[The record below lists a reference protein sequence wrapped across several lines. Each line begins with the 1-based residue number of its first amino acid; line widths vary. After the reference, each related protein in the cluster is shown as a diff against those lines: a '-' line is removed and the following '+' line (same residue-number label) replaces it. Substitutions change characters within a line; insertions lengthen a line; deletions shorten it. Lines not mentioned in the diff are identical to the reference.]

1 MELFEILKREI
12 EEDHEYVVSLRRY
25 FHKYPELPK
34 KEYNTAKKIEEELD
48 KLGIEHKRVSETG
61 VYAEIIG
68 NKPGKTILLRADID
82 ALPIF
87 EKNECEY
94 KSQNE
99 GVMHACGHDAH
110 AASLLGACRILSKH
124 KDLINGNVIINFQQA
139 EEIGYGARQFI
150 NQGLVNGVDRTFG
163 IHVASNI
170 ETGYL
175 SLTPGPNNAS
185 VDFLQI
191 DIDGKAAHVSTPEA
205 GIDALYIA
213 STLVC
218 EIQGLITRM
227 FSPMDN
233 VLVGI
238 GKIESGNSYNIVSPS
253 AKLEG
258 TIRCLTKETRQKV
271 QKLIIKLAKS
281 KEEIY
286 GCKIKVSYQDF
297 TSPLINDEVSC
308 IEASKVANFIVG
320 DENIIKNRK
329 PSLGGDDMAEYINV
343 AKGCYCFVG
352 SHKKNDSKTG
362 IAHHNEYFD
371 IDEECLKISVSM
383 YTLYTIS
390 YLNDNN

>member
-1 MELFEILKREI
+1 MKLFDILKKEI

-34 KEYNTAKKIEEELD
+34 NEFNTAKKIEEELD
-48 KLGIEHKRVSETG
+48 KLGIKHKRVSETG

-82 ALPIF
+82 ALPIL
-87 EKNECEY
+87 EKNECIY

-110 AASLLGACRILSKH
+110 AASLLGACRILSRH
-124 KDLINGNVIINFQQA
+124 KEDINGKIIINFQQA

-150 NQGLVNGVDRTFG
+150 SQGLVNNVDRTFG

-170 ETGYL
+170 ETGYI

-191 DIDGKAAHVSTPEA
+191 DIQGKAAHVSTPELSV
-205 GIDALYIA
+205 DALYIA
-213 STLVC
+213 SQLVC

-238 GKIESGNSYNIVSPS
+238 GKIESGNSYNIVSPC

-258 TIRCLTKETRQKV
+258 TIRCLTKETRCKV
-271 QKLIIKLAKS
+271 KDLINKLAAS
-281 KEEIY
+281 KEEVY
-286 GCKIKVSYQDF
+286 GCKIDVSYKDF
-297 TSPLINDEVSC
+297 TSPLINDKTSC
-308 IEASKVANFIVG
+308 EEASIIANYVVG
-320 DENIIKNRK
+320 EDHIIKNRK

-343 AKGCYCFVG
+343 APGCYGFVG
-352 SHKKNDSKTG
+352 SHKKDDPKTG

-371 IDEECLKISVSM
+371 IDEDCLKVSVSM
-383 YTLYTIS
+383 YTLYAIS
-390 YLNDNN
+390 YLNN